1 MRAEL
6 TLGPRRFS
14 CFPIVAETAKSNG
27 LDPEAC
33 ITAVLDRLARGHTS
47 DRFDE
52 LRPWNIKLRARGDR
66 PSRPAGSPS
75 GRAPR
80 HTADAGADD
89 AAAAGHPAGAGPL
102 PAAHTGLG
110 GIPARRGGWLHDRPD
125 HGGGWRACA
134 TVAARCEPA
143 REEMM
148 ESGSRTGRLSRRSA
162 LLGVP
167 IALAGAGAARAQAQT
182 IQFVVPYAP
191 GAPVEVVARS
201 LAQAMAARGHGAFVV
216 DNRVGANGAIGGRH
230 VATARGPMPMWLYAV
245 DSLITVNPTLQAPQ
259 PGYDAMRDLKAVGAV
274 AQAVNVLVV
283 PASSPL
289 RTIADFIAHARREE
303 VMYSSGGIGAAG
315 HLVMEQFARLAGLRT
330 SHVPYSSG
338 PQAATDLIAGRVQ
351 ASFVIAGASLG
362 AVRGGQ
368 LRALAVSSA
377 TRLPAMPDVPTLAES
392 GFPRFEVVGL
402 MLVMLPASASPEALA
417 SAERAVAEARRAPE
431 FQAVVEQQAMLPT
444 EMGPAE
450 TTAWLAAEQRRW
462 AQLIAEAGIR
472 ITQ

>member
-1 MRAEL
+1 
-6 TLGPRRFS
+6 
-14 CFPIVAETAKSNG
+14 
-27 LDPEAC
+27 
-33 ITAVLDRLARGHTS
+33 
-47 DRFDE
+47 
-52 LRPWNIKLRARGDR
+52 
-66 PSRPAGSPS
+66 
-75 GRAPR
+75 
-80 HTADAGADD
+80 
-89 AAAAGHPAGAGPL
+89 
-102 PAAHTGLG
+102 
-110 GIPARRGGWLHDRPD
+110 
-125 HGGGWRACA
+125 
-134 TVAARCEPA
+134 
-143 REEMM
+143 M

>member
-1 MRAEL
+1 M
-6 TLGPRRFS
+6 T
-14 CFPIVAETAKSNG
+14 
-27 LDPEAC
+27 
-33 ITAVLDRLARGHTS
+33 
-47 DRFDE
+47 
-52 LRPWNIKLRARGDR
+52 
-66 PSRPAGSPS
+66 
-75 GRAPR
+75 
-80 HTADAGADD
+80 
-89 AAAAGHPAGAGPL
+89 
-102 PAAHTGLG
+102 
-110 GIPARRGGWLHDRPD
+110 
-125 HGGGWRACA
+125 
-134 TVAARCEPA
+134 
-143 REEMM
+143 
-148 ESGSRTGRLSRRSA
+148 SGSRTGRLSRRSA

-167 IALAGAGAARAQAQT
+167 IALAAAGSARAQAQT
-182 IQFVVPYAP
+182 IQFVVPYVP

-201 LAQAMAARGHGAFVV
+201 LAQVMAARGHGTFVV
-216 DNRVGANGAIGGRH
+216 DNRVGANGTIGGRYA
-230 VATARGPMPMWLYAV
+230 ATTRGPMPVWLYAV
-245 DSLITVNPTLQAPQ
+245 DSLITVNPTLQAAQ
-259 PGYDAMRDLKAVGAV
+259 PGYDPMRDLKAVGAV

-289 RTIADFIAHARREE
+289 RSIADFVAHAQREE

-362 AVRGGQ
+362 AVQAGQ

-402 MLVMLPASASPEALA
+402 MLVMLPSSASPEAFA
-417 SAERAVAEARRAPE
+417 SAEKAVAEARQAPE
-431 FQAVVEQQAMLPT
+431 FRAVVERQAMLPT

-462 AQLIAEAGIR
+462 AQLITEAGIR
-472 ITQ
+472 ISQ